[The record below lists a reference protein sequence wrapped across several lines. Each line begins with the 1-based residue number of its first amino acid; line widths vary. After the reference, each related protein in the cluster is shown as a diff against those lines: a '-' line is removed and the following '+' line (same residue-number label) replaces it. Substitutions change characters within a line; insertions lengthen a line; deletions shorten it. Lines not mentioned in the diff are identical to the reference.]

1 MLNVK
6 NPLFILIIIKLRKN
20 IRSDV
25 LLRMKSKKGR
35 IRFETFLFALL
46 SAINIEIDEIAV
58 IEIED

>member
-1 MLNVK
+1 
-6 NPLFILIIIKLRKN
+6 
-20 IRSDV
+20 
-25 LLRMKSKKGR
+25 MKSKKGR